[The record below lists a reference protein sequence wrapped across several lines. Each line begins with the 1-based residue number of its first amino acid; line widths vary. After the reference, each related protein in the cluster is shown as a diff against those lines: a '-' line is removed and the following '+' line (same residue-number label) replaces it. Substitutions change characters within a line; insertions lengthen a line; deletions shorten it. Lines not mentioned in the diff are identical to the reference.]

1 MQHKH
6 KSQPLTSIFQKIISA
21 KKKKIYSPSQPAD
34 SWKNDWHHSIKKK
47 KKKKP
52 LLLVFLEKGNFP
64 LD

>member
-47 KKKKP
+47 KKKN
-52 LLLVFLEKGNFP
+52 LSCLSS
-64 LD
+64 

>member
-34 SWKNDWHHSIKKK
+34 SWKNDWHNSIKKK
-47 KKKKP
+47 KKKQN
-52 LLLVFLEKGNFP
+52 LLVFLEKGNFP